1 MTKFTIAL
9 REIGTYKEVLRSQ
22 VTFQY
27 LLFFYVIAAIFLLM
41 LYFSTPYLGQKAASV
56 AFQEMTSKHL
66 FNITLFCGVCF
77 RIIALTSYFSP

>member
-22 VTFQY
+22 VKFSVSFVSQ
-27 LLFFYVIAAIFLLM
+27 FHFIAAILLLM
-41 LYFSTPYLGQKAASV
+41 LYFSTPYLGQKAALV

-77 RIIALTSYFSP
+77 